1 MLPAADALFGEV
13 NELARDTPWLH
24 GPAVAFANFGIVLFA
39 LLLLAGWWFARGQS
53 ARAMAAA
60 LTAPLS
66 TLVAVA
72 INQPIISHVAEARP
86 YVAHPHI
93 LLLVSASADP
103 SFPSDHATMAGAVAA
118 GLWLVSWRLG
128 LVTSALALLMAVTR
142 VYVGA
147 HYPQDVVAG
156 LALGAVVALVVWL
169 ILRIPMTRLVE
180 SLRQTRLAIVLQG

>member
-1 MLPAADALFGEV
+1 MLPATDGLFGEV

-24 GPAVAFANFGIVLFA
+24 GPATAFANFGIVLFA

-53 ARAMAAA
+53 ASTMAAA

-72 INQPIISHVAEARP
+72 ANQPIISHVAEARP
-86 YVAHPHI
+86 YAAHPHV
-93 LLLVSASADP
+93 LLLVGASADP

-128 LVTSALALLMAVTR
+128 VVTSALALLMAATR

-156 LALGAVVALVVWL
+156 LALGAVVAVVVWL
-169 ILRIPMTRLVE
+169 ILRNPMTRLVE
-180 SLRQTRLAIVLQG
+180 SLRQTRFAGVLQA

>member
-1 MLPAADALFGEV
+1 MLPATDGLFGEV

-24 GPAVAFANFGIVLFA
+24 GPAAAFANFGIVLFA

-53 ARAMAAA
+53 ASTMAAA

-72 INQPIISHVAEARP
+72 ANQPIISHVAEARP
-86 YVAHPHI
+86 YAAHPHV
-93 LLLVSASADP
+93 LLLVGASADP

-128 LVTSALALLMAVTR
+128 VVTSALALLMAATR

-156 LALGAVVALVVWL
+156 LALGAVVAVVVWL
-169 ILRIPMTRLVE
+169 ILRNPMTRLVE
-180 SLRQTRLAIVLQG
+180 SLRQTRFAGVLQA